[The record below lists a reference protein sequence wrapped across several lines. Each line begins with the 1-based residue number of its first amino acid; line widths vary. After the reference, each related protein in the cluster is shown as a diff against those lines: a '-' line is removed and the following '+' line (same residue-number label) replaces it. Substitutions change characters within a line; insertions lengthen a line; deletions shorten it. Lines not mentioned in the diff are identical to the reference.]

1 VQIQTL
7 NGCFEFRVYR
17 LKSPQG
23 SSNYLALSGQ
33 FRQGHYQTQALCAY
47 AIRYACQL
55 SYQSVS
61 KLIAERSGN
70 SGLSDQYIHGL
81 VLAKA
86 GQLGLCQQSYIDAYS
101 QLEMPVLEET
111 DLYETA
117 SKELCWMEDGIS
129 VAKQK
134 QNRDKLAK
142 PGKERTITDAI
153 RFAGL
158 GGKFI
163 HLVAAEKISLTK
175 LASAHLKAH
184 YSGQSLSVVV
194 ISDGSRTISNRCEEI
209 FGGQY
214 QPILDW
220 YHLQKKMK
228 EHLSMI
234 ALSKEQKTDYLR
246 QMMPLLWKGNGA
258 EVIERLLGIKA
269 RNAVK
274 QAELVAYLRKNL
286 VSIINYEKRKA
297 AGKPIGSGAMEKT
310 VDILVAQRQKQKA
323 MSWSTK
329 GSTALAVVK
338 ADLLNQ
344 ATENLQ

>member
-7 NGCFEFRVYR
+7 NGSFDFRVYR
-17 LKSPQG
+17 LKNPQG

-33 FRQGHYQTQALCAY
+33 FRQGHYQTKALCAY

-61 KLIAERSGN
+61 KLITERSGN

-86 GQLGLCQQSYIDAYS
+86 GQLGLAQQAYIDRHS
-101 QLEMPVLEET
+101 QLQRPVLEAS
-111 DLYETA
+111 DLYERA
-117 SKELCWMEDGIS
+117 SKELIWMEDGIS

-134 QNRDKLAK
+134 DKRDKLAK
-142 PGKERTITDAI
+142 PTKERTLTDAI
-153 RFAGL
+153 RFADPD
-158 GGKFI
+158 GKFT
-163 HLVAAEKISLTK
+163 HLVAAQQVSLTQ
-175 LASAHLKAH
+175 LATAHLKAH
-184 YSGQSLSVVV
+184 YSGQAVSVVL
-194 ISDGSRTISNRCEEI
+194 ISDGSRTIGNRCGEI

-234 ALSKEQKTDYLR
+234 AHSKEQKTDYLK

-258 EVIERLLGIKA
+258 EVIEILLGIKA

-274 QAELVAYLRKNL
+274 QAELVAYLRKNRL
-286 VSIINYEKRKA
+286 SIINYEKRKA